1 MVLTYGVNFSKISRC
16 LRSELIRLELTFR
29 DLSPE
34 IFEFSLKY
42 VYLTMIEETFQIHAL
57 QITGGGDFV

>member
-1 MVLTYGVNFSKISRC
+1 M
-16 LRSELIRLELTFR
+16 IRLELTFR

-42 VYLTMIEETFQIHAL
+42 VYLTMIEETFQIYAL